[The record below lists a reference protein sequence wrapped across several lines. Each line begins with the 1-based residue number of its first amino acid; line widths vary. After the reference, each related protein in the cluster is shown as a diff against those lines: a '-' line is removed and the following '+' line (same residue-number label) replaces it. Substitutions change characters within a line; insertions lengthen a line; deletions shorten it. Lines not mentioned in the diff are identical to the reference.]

1 MDAGTDAGGGT
12 GAGGEL
18 RREVAVL
25 AGGPADGLRM
35 YVRGRPAVVQV
46 TYPCEWQSPV
56 PGVRADA
63 VYVYRRDHR
72 SYEEP
77 LRYGF
82 DGASP

>member
-1 MDAGTDAGGGT
+1 MDAGTGATDAG
-12 GAGGEL
+12 AEMC
-18 RREVAVL
+18 REVAVL

-35 YVRGRPAVVQV
+35 YVKGRPLVVQV
-46 TYPCEWQSPV
+46 TYSCAWESPV
-56 PGVRADA
+56 PGVRAEA

-72 SYEEP
+72 SHEEP

>member
-1 MDAGTDAGGGT
+1 MDVGTGAVDAGT
-12 GAGGEL
+12 EM

-35 YVRGRPAVVQV
+35 YVRGRPPVVQV
-46 TYPCEWQSPV
+46 TYSCAWESPA
-56 PGVRADA
+56 PGVRAEA

-72 SYEEP
+72 SHEEP